1 MYAIKIPNGLAPGF
15 DKLESISKEDGDALV
30 EKGEAELDHSG
41 LLYIAKPKGK
51 YETRVMKAA
60 ELDDAP
66 EAEEAPQADAAP
78 EVEDQKPSKKT
89 RARKAKPA
97 ADEDEGGDDAA

>member
-15 DKLESISKEDGDALV
+15 DKLEGITKEEGDALV

-60 ELDDAP
+60 EPDDAP
-66 EAEEAPQADAAP
+66 EIE
-78 EVEDQKPSKKT
+78 EDQKPSKKT

-97 ADEDEGGDDAA
+97 DDEGGDDAA

>member
-15 DKLESISKEDGDALV
+15 DKLEGITKEEGDKMV
-30 EKGEAELDHSG
+30 ERGEAELDHSG

-60 ELDDAP
+60 EPDDAP
-66 EAEEAPQADAAP
+66 EIEEAPQADAAP
-78 EVEDQKPSKKT
+78 EAEKDKKPSKKT
-89 RARKAKPA
+89 RASKAKPA
-97 ADEDEGGDDAA
+97 DDEGGDDAA